1 MPTLLVFALIGLLA
15 GAAARV
21 LYPRR
26 QPTHILATMLLGAA
40 GGLAGGMFSWL
51 YWQPGEGLFHPGNV
65 LLALLGA
72 GVVIAFAAGV
82 GLARRLNGY
91 RDPSP

>member
-26 QPTHILATMLLGAA
+26 QPMHILATMLLGMA

-51 YWQPGEGLFHPGNV
+51 YWQPAHDLFHSGNV
-65 LLALLGA
+65 LLAVLGA
-72 GVVIAFAAGV
+72 GIVIAFAAGI
-82 GLARRLNGY
+82 GFARRLIGY